1 MVHSIKRCKMAL
13 FKKAA
18 LAFLRGHAAWI
29 VLVTG
34 AGLRGAGAQDCSKF
48 SSTEVRGKSTQR
60 EISVTAKRD
69 GTLQRTSKPILHK
82 TG

>member
-18 LAFLRGHAAWI
+18 LAFWRGHAAWI

-34 AGLRGAGAQDCSKF
+34 AGLRGAGAQGCSKN
-48 SSTEVRGKSTQR
+48 SSLEVREFPPKGK
-60 EISVTAKRD
+60 
-69 GTLQRTSKPILHK
+69 
-82 TG
+82 